1 MSSSRGRHKGMVS
14 FEGSTYRIEQ
24 IASRT
29 YGVVRVNDDVRI
41 GTFKTGRSIRVFP
54 EGIESVLLEA
64 IAREA
69 VRTAKTS
76 WVMNPK
82 PTPQPAPLAPLEP
95 ESAPDQ
101 ALEPPNSSRRGWVP
115 A

>member
-1 MSSSRGRHKGMVS
+1 MVS
-14 FEGSTYRIEQ
+14 FEGITYRIER

-29 YGVVRVNDDVRI
+29 YGVVRVSDDLRV
-41 GTFKTGRSIRVFP
+41 GTFKTGHVIRVFP
-54 EGIESVLLEA
+54 EGIESALLET

-76 WVMNPK
+76 WVMHPR
-82 PTPQPAPLAPLEP
+82 PTPQPAPLEP

-101 ALEPPNSSRRGWVP
+101 ALEPPISSRRGWVP

>member
-1 MSSSRGRHKGMVS
+1 MVS
-14 FEGSTYRIEQ
+14 FEGITYRIER

-29 YGVVRVNDDVRI
+29 YGVVRVNDDVRL
-41 GTFKTGRSIRVFP
+41 GTFKTGRVIRVFP
-54 EGIESVLLEA
+54 EGIESALLET

-76 WVMNPK
+76 WVMHPR
-82 PTPQPAPLAPLEP
+82 PTPQPAPLEPASSPDKAP
-95 ESAPDQ
+95 
-101 ALEPPNSSRRGWVP
+101 EPPISSRRGLVP

>member
-1 MSSSRGRHKGMVS
+1 MVS
-14 FEGSTYRIEQ
+14 FEGITYRIER
-24 IASRT
+24 IASKT
-29 YGVVRVNDDVRI
+29 YCVVRVNDDLRV
-41 GTFKTGRSIRVFP
+41 GTFKTGRVIRAFP
-54 EGIESVLLEA
+54 EGIESVLLET

-76 WVMNPK
+76 WVMHPR
-82 PTPQPAPLAPLEP
+82 PTPQPAPLEP

-101 ALEPPNSSRRGWVP
+101 ALEPPSSRRGWAP